1 MSDQDLWNP
10 EDFIERRLFCPLEH
24 VKTLLDRLRLAI
36 AANDLLLLAV
46 DENGVLRTLCQ
57 LSSESS
63 RRLARFSELLQR
75 EGSVQLRTVEPHP
88 LFVSSESPDTIATQ
102 LSRAISQAD
111 LYPGPSNGFFV
122 FLRRLHSHQSW
133 ATIETDV
140 QDGQPVRLLVW
151 ARGAQIGS
159 HAPEAVRA
167 LVRAVNSTANMA
179 VHRDSR
185 VMRDVDHALRSI
197 TSTSTAE
204 EVVQVL
210 LEMACKVTSSDVGVA
225 YEASRSG
232 DRASLCPVAH
242 VGERS
247 LIRPRI
253 SIGEGS
259 PPDCVAGLSFERR
272 RPIVQSSR
280 DSNLASH
287 QATWLTERDELA
299 NEIAIPIPAA
309 PGAHTSHYA
318 GVLVCARL
326 SDRPIPYGDY
336 DLALLRN
343 VALRIALA
351 RSAILVNEIA
361 NGMMAVADAAAHSE
375 GPLEPELAISRVN
388 PNRINDQHEWQLT
401 DLASD
406 LPYDLFQAAIATGP
420 MIQAAARITGSHSA
434 TLRLLIPYATGR
446 NTIHPFSCRIVAWPM
461 ARVVDENDRIAL
473 DSNDSVNAWVS
484 RTGVPVYLADVRDK
498 VLYRQYPGLSRSLDV
513 RNRNTRAE
521 VCAPIIVDGR
531 LIGTINFE
539 SPLRGAYALI
549 DPIISATAAQ
559 VALMVTAHRRV
570 FINSIVSIGSDVQT
584 SAHELI
590 KLQRLVA
597 DHEPSGDGQII
608 AQVRQTLDDV
618 ISALD
623 TVDDQSTSPA
633 LPVPFKEIVSL
644 AARDAGIDYV
654 RVRSDEAIWHASQPA
669 QRRVRLALFEVLRN
683 TSAYGAT
690 DATGIPYVRV
700 STRHIGGRDYIETH
714 IVNHV
719 RPAKHMDGRLMYR
732 VPIRERDGIH
742 IGAYVAGAILRSLG
756 GEMQALGDPASQEF
770 RLIVSVP
777 HGISNGKV

>member
-1 MSDQDLWNP
+1 MSDHDLWNP

-36 AANDLLLLAV
+36 AAKDLLLLAV

-57 LSSESS
+57 LSSESR
-63 RRLARFSELLQR
+63 RRLDRFSELLQR
-75 EGSVQLRTVEPHP
+75 EGSVQLRSGVPHP
-88 LFVSSESPDTIATQ
+88 LFVSDESPDTTASQ
-102 LSRAISQAD
+102 LTRAISQAD
-111 LYPGPSNGFFV
+111 HYPGPSNGFFV
-122 FLRRLHSHQSW
+122 FLRRLHSNQPW
-133 ATIETDV
+133 APVETDA

-225 YEASRSG
+225 YEASRTG
-232 DRASLCPVAH
+232 ERASLSPMAH

-247 LIRPRI
+247 LIRSTI
-253 SIGEGS
+253 SVGEG

-272 RPIVQSSR
+272 RPIVQSSS
-280 DSNLASH
+280 DSKLASE
-287 QATWLTERDELA
+287 QATWLTNRNELA

-309 PGAHTSHYA
+309 PGAHTTHYA

-326 SDRPIPYGDY
+326 SDRLMPYGDY

-351 RSAILVNEIA
+351 RSAILLNEIA
-361 NGMMAVADAAAHSE
+361 NGMIAVADAAAHSE
-375 GPLEPELAISRVN
+375 GPLEPELALSRVN
-388 PNRINDQHEWQLT
+388 PTRVNDQHEWQLT
-401 DLASD
+401 ALASD
-406 LPYDLFQAAIATGP
+406 LPYDLFQAAIASGP

-446 NTIHPFSCRIVAWPM
+446 NTVHPFSCRIVAWPM

-484 RTGVPVYLADVRDK
+484 RTGITVYLPDVRDK
-498 VLYRQYPGLSRSLDV
+498 VLYREYPGLTRSLDV

-521 VCAPIIVDGR
+521 VCAPITVDGR

-597 DHEPSGDGQII
+597 DYAPSSDDQII
-608 AQVRQTLDDV
+608 GQVRQTLDDV

-633 LPVPFKEIVSL
+633 MPVRFEEIVSL

-654 RVRSDEAIWHASQPA
+654 LVRSDEAIWNASQPA

-690 DATGIPYVRV
+690 DSSGIPYVRV

-714 IVNHV
+714 IVNRV
-719 RPAKHMDGRLMYR
+719 RPSKPMDGRLMYR

-756 GEMQALGDPASQEF
+756 GEMQALSDPASQEF

-777 HGISNGKV
+777 QGISNGKV